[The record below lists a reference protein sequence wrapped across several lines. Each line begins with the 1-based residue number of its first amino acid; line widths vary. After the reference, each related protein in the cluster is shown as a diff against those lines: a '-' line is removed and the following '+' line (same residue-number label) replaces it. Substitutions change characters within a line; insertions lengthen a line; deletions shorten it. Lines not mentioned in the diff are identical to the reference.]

1 MAEEHIICI
10 GCPLG
15 CRATLR
21 IDRRGGILKMTG
33 YRCKEGRKFI
43 LEEYRHPVRIFTGT
57 VLTEKSSRTLLP
69 VRTDQPIRKSKLR
82 EAAFALARMKVM
94 PPVRMGQIILP
105 NLLESGANVI
115 ATDDLLE

>member
-1 MAEEHIICI
+1 MAEERIVCI

-21 IDRRGGILKMTG
+21 IDCRGGILKMTG

-43 LEEYRHPVRIFTGT
+43 LEEYRHPVRIFTST

-69 VRTDQPIRKSKLR
+69 VRTDQPIPKSKLR
-82 EAAFALARMKVM
+82 EAAHALARMKVV
-94 PPVRMGQIILP
+94 PPIRRGQIILP
-105 NLLESGANVI
+105 DLLESGVHVV